1 MVRQELQ
8 EPMAELPTFIP
19 SIRMMGE
26 KPLQGML
33 VKILGTI

>member
-19 SIRMMGE
+19 SIQMTGGR
-26 KPLQGML
+26 PLQGML
-33 VKILGTI
+33 EKILGTI